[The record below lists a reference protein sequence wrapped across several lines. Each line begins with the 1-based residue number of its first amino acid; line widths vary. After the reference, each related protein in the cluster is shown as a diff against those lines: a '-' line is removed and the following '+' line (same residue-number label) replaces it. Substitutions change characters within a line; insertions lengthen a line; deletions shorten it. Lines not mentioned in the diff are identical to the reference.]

1 MSKKDES
8 CATILF
14 AIALIPALLL
24 GNSYSI
30 VSLWRWFAV
39 PLGAPAIGMA
49 HAFGIGL
56 LLEALK
62 SSGRAAPKED
72 ETIWTAAIYGVV
84 RCLAIYGAGYL
95 AHLVMT

>member
-39 PLGAPAIGMA
+39 PLGVPAIGMA
-49 HAFGIGL
+49 HAFGLGI

-62 SSGRAAPKED
+62 SSGRSTPKED
-72 ETIWTAAIYGVV
+72 QTIGSVAIEGVV
-84 RCLAIYGAGYL
+84 RCLFIYGLGYV